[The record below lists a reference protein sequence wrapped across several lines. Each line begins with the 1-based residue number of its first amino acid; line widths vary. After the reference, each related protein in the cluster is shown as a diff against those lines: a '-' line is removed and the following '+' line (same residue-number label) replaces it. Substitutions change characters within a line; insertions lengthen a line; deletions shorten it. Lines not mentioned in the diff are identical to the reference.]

1 MSVIHAPREAPNDLR
16 SLLVVGVIGLVL
28 LSYALRLWYV
38 QVVESPSLAE
48 AAESSSKIE
57 VASLAPRGQILSRE
71 GLVVAAAAP
80 TAALMARPKT
90 ALQDEAVLER
100 VASAVG
106 IDAKRLKRK
115 ILEHQVKGDLEVPVL
130 VGLSPQAA
138 SWVVERR
145 DALPGFNAATI
156 PMRTYRDPVAL
167 SHILGYTGVPSERDL
182 ERLDQLGVTAAAYI
196 GKDGLERTYEKD
208 LMGQPGIASIRV
220 DARRKPVATVSE
232 EAATPG
238 NGLVLGMSLKL
249 QQYAMTKL
257 AGRRGAIV
265 ALDPKTGDVLA
276 MTSAPAFDASAFL
289 GGISQSDYSALRD
302 DPAKP
307 LFHRAIGASYAPGST
322 FKIVTTLAAYRA
334 GVFDPNWAASCR
346 GYLQVGTKRFKCLGH
361 HGAITFERAMTKSC
375 NSYFAALAIKAGP
388 EALLETCA
396 ELGMGSK
403 IGLDL
408 PGEAAG
414 LIPTAEWWA
423 KHRDRRFSLGDS
435 ANFGVGQGELACT
448 PLQMAC
454 MMMTVANRGTR
465 YQPRLV
471 RALQGPREG
480 DRPQIVP
487 PQVAGTIEGDERL
500 WSLLQSALRNVV
512 TSGTARSANLPG
524 FEVSGKTGSAENSLS
539 RETHSWFVCYAPQ
552 DDPKIAMAV
561 VVENAGH
568 GGEIAAPIAGQVV
581 RYYLDGL
588 KSKPDKNEE

>member
-16 SLLVVGVIGLVL
+16 SLLVVGMIGLVL
-28 LSYALRLWYV
+28 VSYALRLWYV
-38 QVVESPSLAE
+38 QVVESPSLSE

-106 IDAKRLKRK
+106 IDPKRLKRK

-130 VGLSPQAA
+130 VGLSPRAA

-145 DALPGFNAATI
+145 SALPGFNAATI

-167 SHILGYTGVPSERDL
+167 SHILGYTSVPSERDL
-182 ERLDQLGVTAAAYI
+182 ERLHQLGVNAAAYI
-196 GKDGLERTYEKD
+196 GKDGLERTYEKE

-220 DARRKPVATVSE
+220 DARRNPVATVSE

-238 NGLVLGMSLKL
+238 IGLVLGMSLRL

-334 GVFDPNWAASCR
+334 GVFDPNWAANCR

-361 HGAITFERAMTKSC
+361 HGAITFDRAMTKSC
-375 NSYFAALAIKAGP
+375 NAYFAALAIKAGP

-408 PGEAAG
+408 PGEATG

-454 MMMTVANRGTR
+454 MMMAVANRGTR

-471 RALQGPREG
+471 RALQSPGEG
-480 DRPQIVP
+480 DKPRIVP

-500 WSLLQSALRNVV
+500 WSLLQAALRNVV

-524 FEVSGKTGSAENSLS
+524 LEISGKTGSAENSLS
-539 RETHSWFVCYAPQ
+539 RETHSWFVCYAPK

-568 GGEIAAPIAGQVV
+568 GGEVAAPIAGQVV
-581 RYYLDGL
+581 RFYLDGL
-588 KSKPDKNEE
+588 KSKSDKNEE

>member
-16 SLLVVGVIGLVL
+16 SLLVVGMIGLVL
-28 LSYALRLWYV
+28 VSYALRLWYV
-38 QVVESPSLAE
+38 QVVESPLLSE

-106 IDAKRLKRK
+106 IDPKRLKRK

-130 VGLSPQAA
+130 VGLSPRAA

-145 DALPGFNAATI
+145 SALPGFNAATI

-167 SHILGYTGVPSERDL
+167 SHILGYTSVPSERDL
-182 ERLDQLGVTAAAYI
+182 ERLHQLGVNAAAYI
-196 GKDGLERTYEKD
+196 GKDGLERTYEKE

-220 DARRKPVATVSE
+220 DARRNPVATVSE

-238 NGLVLGMSLKL
+238 IGLVLGMSLRL

-334 GVFDPNWAASCR
+334 GVFDPNWAANCR

-361 HGAITFERAMTKSC
+361 HGAITFDRAMTKSC
-375 NSYFAALAIKAGP
+375 NAYFAALAIKAGP

-408 PGEAAG
+408 PGEATG

-454 MMMTVANRGTR
+454 MMMAVANRGTR

-471 RALQGPREG
+471 RALQSPGEG
-480 DRPQIVP
+480 DKPRIVP

-500 WSLLQSALRNVV
+500 WSLLQAALRNVV

-524 FEVSGKTGSAENSLS
+524 LEISGKTGSAENSLS
-539 RETHSWFVCYAPQ
+539 RETHSWFVCYAPK

-568 GGEIAAPIAGQVV
+568 GGEVAAPIAGQVV
-581 RYYLDGL
+581 RFYLDGL
-588 KSKPDKNEE
+588 KSKSDKNEE